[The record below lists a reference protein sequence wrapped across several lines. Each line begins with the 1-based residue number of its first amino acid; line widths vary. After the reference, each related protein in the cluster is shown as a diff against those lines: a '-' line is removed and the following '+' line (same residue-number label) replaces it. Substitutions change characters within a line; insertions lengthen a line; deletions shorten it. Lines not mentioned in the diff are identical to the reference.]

1 MLQCCFKKKR
11 RFFRRTGK
19 IRLLKVCLTKR
30 DNLIIYRKKD
40 KGLILPLSAV
50 KKTSV
55 STQAFVVSKDRRFMV
70 CRYRL
75 VFDIGTVNLFLAN
88 GYIPVWRDA
97 LDEIID
103 KYSRSQYT
111 LPFEQSQGISPSC
124 TPKNDDAGQNSDSP
138 KSLDTIS
145 CENRSDRQQAAS
157 STSYRSLKISPALQ
171 STTSQ
176 YTEDSAKEPA

>member
-1 MLQCCFKKKR
+1 MVKPTLKTEIGPPMSTISTEVVFHLPEKTPNVRLSGMLQCCFKKKR

-40 KGLILPLSAV
+40 KG
-50 KKTSV
+50 K
-55 STQAFVVSKDRRFMV
+55 MV

-111 LPFEQSQGISPSC
+111 LPF
-124 TPKNDDAGQNSDSP
+124 DDKLMEID
-138 KSLDTIS
+138 
-145 CENRSDRQQAAS
+145 
-157 STSYRSLKISPALQ
+157 
-171 STTSQ
+171 
-176 YTEDSAKEPA
+176 